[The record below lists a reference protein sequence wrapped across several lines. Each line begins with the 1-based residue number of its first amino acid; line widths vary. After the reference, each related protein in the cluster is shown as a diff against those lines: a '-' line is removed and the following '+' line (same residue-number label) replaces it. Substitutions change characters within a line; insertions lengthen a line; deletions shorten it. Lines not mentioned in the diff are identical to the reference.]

1 MILASRSDEGRE
13 AFEAF
18 LEQRNI
24 SRAGKEKTGF
34 LQEIFRLHRGERTII
49 FTADNATA
57 YNIGRKYLLPVLT
70 HHTKAAERKE
80 FLKLFRE
87 GVYTCL
93 VTSQVLNEGVDV
105 PEAAVGV
112 ILSGSGS
119 VREHV
124 QRLGRILR
132 PAAGKQQAVLYEII
146 SGETAE
152 ESVSMRRRDHR
163 AYKRG
168 TRR

>member
-1 MILASRSDEGRE
+1 M
-13 AFEAF
+13 
-18 LEQRNI
+18 
-24 SRAGKEKTGF
+24 
-34 LQEIFRLHRGERTII
+34 II

-57 YNIGRKYLLPVLT
+57 YSIGRKYMLPVIT
-70 HHTKAAERKE
+70 HHTKSSERKE
-80 FLKLFRE
+80 FLELFRQ
-87 GVYTCL
+87 GRYLVL

-132 PAAGKQQAVLYEII
+132 PAPGKPQAVLYELI
-146 SGETAE
+146 SSATSE
-152 ESVSMRRRDHR
+152 ESVSLRRRDHR
-163 AYKRG
+163 AYRQ
-168 TRR
+168 RRL